1 MVKSSWLKEKLASMR
16 SGMRWGLE
24 TGSVSY
30 EDPTGDG
37 VETMP
42 KGWPVPVGGRGLL
55 RAGVGGG
62 GGCQLI
68 QSEKQNQEEIH
79 IKRFIAKRV

>member
-55 RAGVGGG
+55 RAGVGGWGRVPAHSIRETEPG
-62 GGCQLI
+62 GDTY
-68 QSEKQNQEEIH
+68 
-79 IKRFIAKRV
+79 